1 MRASHARLGRMVVS
15 QTVPEFN
22 GARLVV
28 AGRPEVWLVFFG
40 VRHHISGP
48 LVYDALFYETDG
60 LVAVDSIDHIQR
72 GADLNEGTCL
82 VRAEGDAGI
91 YLVTGFPDTEI
102 RRHYTILRNIYLFRV
117 R

>member
-1 MRASHARLGRMVVS
+1 
-15 QTVPEFN
+15 
-22 GARLVV
+22 
-28 AGRPEVWLVFFG
+28 
-40 VRHHISGP
+40 
-48 LVYDALFYETDG
+48 
-60 LVAVDSIDHIQR
+60 
-72 GADLNEGTCL
+72 LNEGTCL